1 MLSSPESADVEQSR
15 PPGGVD
21 FRLVVAVLLLAGAA
35 VCTWWTIGGLAKRRV
50 LRTELAEI
58 SHARYDLLDVD
69 HWVAKLVPILNAK
82 VDALD
87 LKSASQGLRPT
98 VERSL
103 YALLDQVKQ
112 KMSAPNPQNK
122 GGGLMGGAGAMMA
135 NMMIGALKPH
145 VPEYTDVVMAELRKP
160 ENQAAVRNY
169 IKSTLADA
177 AKATFANID
186 TRYFSYILKE
196 HGCADRG
203 ACQQLLANQ
212 VHEADGRIAYYYLT
226 TLAASAI
233 AFLLLMIGRPV
244 LGRAAIVVLLLF
256 CVVLLCGGIFTPMLE
271 VEAKISRLGFT
282 FLGAPVSFGEQ
293 VLYFQSKSVL
303 EVFRTLVTMGRPDMW
318 IVGVLVLM
326 FSVVFPTIKIFTLTF
341 CLFRPSLL
349 RNRVA
354 RFFALESSKWS
365 MADVMAL
372 AIFMSFVAFNGL
384 IANTMSGLR
393 QTGADLV
400 IPTES
405 SKILPGYFLFIG
417 FCLASLF
424 LSKRLEKGIRG
435 KTYEPQMNTDEHR

>member
-1 MLSSPESADVEQSR
+1 MLSSPESADVSQTGPR
-15 PPGGVD
+15 AGVD
-21 FRLVVAVLLLAGAA
+21 FRLIVAALLLAGAA

-58 SHARYDLLDVD
+58 SHARYDLLNVD

-87 LKSASQGLRPT
+87 LKTASNGLRPT
-98 VERSL
+98 VEKAL
-103 YALLDQVKQ
+103 YALLDQVKE
-112 KMSAPNPQNK
+112 KMSTPNPQNK

-145 VPEYTDVVMAELRKP
+145 VPEYTGVVMAELRKP
-160 ENQAAVRNY
+160 ENEAAVRNY
-169 IKSTLADA
+169 IKSMLADA
-177 AKATFANID
+177 AKTTFANID

-196 HGCADRG
+196 HGCADGG
-203 ACQQLLANQ
+203 ACQQLLANRIYDL
-212 VHEADGRIAYYYLT
+212 DGRIAYYYLT
-226 TLAASAI
+226 ALAASAI
-233 AFLLLMIGRPV
+233 AFLLLTIGRPL
-244 LGRAAIVVLLLF
+244 LGHAAIVVLLLF

-271 VEAKISRLGFT
+271 VEAKISHLGFT
-282 FLGAPVSFGEQ
+282 FLGAQVSFGEQ

-326 FSVVFPTIKIFTLTF
+326 FSVVFPTIKIFTLAF
-341 CLFRPSLL
+341 CLIRPSLL
-349 RNRVA
+349 RNRLA
-354 RFFALESSKWS
+354 KFFALESSKWS

-372 AIFMSFVAFNGL
+372 AIFMAFVAFNGL

-424 LSKRLEKGIRG
+424 LSKKLEHGIR
-435 KTYEPQMNTDEHR
+435 TTQSQEHS

>member
-1 MLSSPESADVEQSR
+1 MLSSPESADVSQTGPR
-15 PPGGVD
+15 GGID

-35 VCTWWTIGGLAKRRV
+35 VCTWWTIVGLAKRRV

-58 SHARYDLLDVD
+58 GHARYDLLNVD
-69 HWVAKLVPILNAK
+69 HWVAKLVPILDAK

-103 YALLDQVKQ
+103 YALLDQVKET
-112 KMSAPNPQNK
+112 MTAPNPQNK
-122 GGGLMGGAGAMMA
+122 GGGQMGGAAMMA

-145 VPEYTDVVMAELRKP
+145 VPEYTGVVMAELRKP
-160 ENQAAVRNY
+160 ENEAAVRNY

-177 AKATFANID
+177 AKATVANID
-186 TRYFSYILKE
+186 SRYFSYILKE

-212 VHEADGRIAYYYLT
+212 VHDLDDRIAYYYLT
-226 TLAASAI
+226 ALAASAI

-244 LGRAAIVVLLLF
+244 MGRAAIVVLLLF

-424 LSKRLEKGIRG
+424 LSKRLEKGIR
-435 KTYEPQMNTDEHR
+435 R

>member
-1 MLSSPESADVEQSR
+1 MLSSPESADVSQTGPR
-15 PPGGVD
+15 GGID
-21 FRLVVAVLLLAGAA
+21 FRLIVAVLLLAGAA

-58 SHARYDLLDVD
+58 SHARYDLLNVD

-87 LKSASQGLRPT
+87 LKSASEGLRPT

-103 YALLDQVKQ
+103 YALLDQVKET
-112 KMSAPNPQNK
+112 MSAPNPQSK
-122 GGGLMGGAGAMMA
+122 GGGQMGGGAMMA

-160 ENQAAVRNY
+160 ENEAAVRAY
-169 IKSTLADA
+169 IKSMLADA
-177 AKATFANID
+177 PKTTFANID

-196 HGCADRG
+196 HGCADAG
-203 ACQQLLANQ
+203 ACQQLLANRI
-212 VHEADGRIAYYYLT
+212 HEADDRIAYYYLT
-226 TLAASAI
+226 ALAASAM

-271 VEAKISRLGFT
+271 VEAKISHLGFT

-303 EVFRTLVTMGRPDMW
+303 EVFPHAGDHGPARHVDRRRIGADVQRRLSHHQDFHS
-318 IVGVLVLM
+318 LVLP
-326 FSVVFPTIKIFTLTF
+326 VPPVPA
-341 CLFRPSLL
+341 RQSL
-349 RNRVA
+349 A

-384 IANTMSGLR
+384 IANTMSGLQ

-424 LSKRLEKGIRG
+424 LSKKLEKGIR
-435 KTYEPQMNTDEHR
+435 T

>member
-15 PPGGVD
+15 PHGGVD
-21 FRLVVAVLLLAGAA
+21 FRLAVAVLLLAGAA

-58 SHARYDLLDVD
+58 SHARYDLLNVD
-69 HWVAKLVPILNAK
+69 HWVAKFVPILNAK

-103 YALLDQVKQ
+103 YALLDQVKE

-122 GGGLMGGAGAMMA
+122 GSGLMGGAGAMMA

-160 ENQAAVRNY
+160 ENEAAVRNY

-177 AKATFANID
+177 AKATVANID
-186 TRYFSYILKE
+186 TRYFKYILKE

-212 VHEADGRIAYYYLT
+212 VHQADNRIAYYYLT
-226 TLAASAI
+226 ALAASAI
-233 AFLLLMIGRPV
+233 AFLLLMIGQPV

-318 IVGVLVLM
+318 IVGVLMLM

-349 RNRVA
+349 RNRLA
-354 RFFALESSKWS
+354 KFFAFESSKWS

-372 AIFMSFVAFNGL
+372 AIFMAFVAFNGL
-384 IANTMSGLR
+384 IANTMNGLR

-424 LSKRLEKGIRG
+424 LSKKLEKGIR
-435 KTYEPQMNTDEHR
+435 T